1 MFVQIRSEIHL
12 WANSYTSYS

>member
-1 MFVQIRSEIHL
+1 MFVQIKSEIHL